1 MQFDDDYE
9 DLSFYFTEQLLDQI
23 DAWRKAQRPAIEDLS
38 TAIGKLIDL
47 SQPPSLWEGID
58 VRVRIVGS
66 TAKKV
71 WKYQRALDTSPEAL
85 LMLGLLQEKQ
95 REIERIIAS
104 YRAAAEGLLMLG
116 LLQENDLEAKGI
128 IASYEDPA
136 TPEIGFEEDGEP
148 FDPEECTDEG
158 PFDQ

>member
-23 DAWRKAQRPAIEDLS
+23 NAWRKAQRPAIEDLS

-71 WKYQRALDTSPEAL
+71 WKYQRALDTSPE
-85 LMLGLLQEKQ
+85 
-95 REIERIIAS
+95 
-104 YRAAAEGLLMLG
+104 GLLMLG